1 MRPEERDAS
10 AVDFAP
16 VSDADDEHGY
26 LFVQHFVDDTVITD
40 AQPPQAGELP
50 LRVPP
55 ARGSRRRRSI
65 AWINRERSAWGIRLS
80 DLAALA
86 LILIEKLTLHVFPV
100 QDGIGR
106 ILEPLE
112 AELEVFDVIEVIL
125 DRLPND
131 LGPGPVKPACRAV
144 DLLNELCGKSG
155 AELRHGITPECH

>member
-1 MRPEERDAS
+1 MS
-10 AVDFAP
+10 AVYFAP

-26 LFVQHFVDDTVITD
+26 LLVQHFVDDTVITD
-40 AQPPQAGELP
+40 AQPPQAGELSLESAAGERFAP
-50 LRVPP
+50 QAIDRLDQSR
-55 ARGSRRRRSI
+55 ALGS
-65 AWINRERSAWGIRLS
+65 GIRLS

-86 LILIEKLTLHVFPV
+86 LILIEKLKLHVFPV
-100 QDGIGR
+100 QDGIGG

-144 DLLNELCGKSG
+144 DFLNELCGKSG